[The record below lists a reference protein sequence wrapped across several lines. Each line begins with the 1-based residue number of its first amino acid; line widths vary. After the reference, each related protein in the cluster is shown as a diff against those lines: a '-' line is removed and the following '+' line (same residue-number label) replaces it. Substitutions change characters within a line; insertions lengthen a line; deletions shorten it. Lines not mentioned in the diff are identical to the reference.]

1 MDLSVP
7 TGNADPRGPRTEL
20 LDPNERRRQKDR
32 ERYASPREKKK
43 ELNRK
48 RRERR
53 MEYKGQVLDNI
64 YSTCGRYRLFEGMKY
79 NFICSASHSFWCYNV
94 GTFQGNRTNASCEN
108 KNTIIDPANNLGV
121 FL

>member
-20 LDPNERRRQKDR
+20 LDPNERRRQRDR
-32 ERYASPREKKK
+32 ERYASMPKEMKE

-53 MEYKGQVLDNI
+53 MENKGQVLENSTFVPHVQNPSFYYIITINI
-64 YSTCGRYRLFEGMKY
+64 EFSNLNLLLFRCK
-79 NFICSASHSFWCYNV
+79 
-94 GTFQGNRTNASCEN
+94 R
-108 KNTIIDPANNLGV
+108 
-121 FL
+121 